1 MAKIN
6 LKFSE
11 WLFLIGLMPLKPKE
25 MREMFRSRLTGNFDL
40 READQICRLCLE
52 EIDQVGG
59 NVFALNEKELLPEKY
74 EEVLQQLEQGIP
86 VQYALGSAHFYGLKL
101 KLYSSVLSPRPETEE
116 LVSWLLSEWK
126 QDGLSLVDIGSG
138 SACIA
143 LAVKYRRMSWMVT
156 ALDISDSAL
165 GLCKENSDILQL
177 PLKTISADVLHDPVP
192 EADIWVC
199 NPPYIPQSESAVLS
213 DLVLRNEPSLA
224 LFVPDEDPIIFYRH
238 IVQQARK
245 RTKVIYFEIH
255 EDMELLLSKF
265 LNSES
270 LKFEYRKDMQ
280 DKLRML
286 KVELL

>member
-1 MAKIN
+1 
-6 LKFSE
+6 
-11 WLFLIGLMPLKPKE
+11 
-25 MREMFRSRLTGNFDL
+25 
-40 READQICRLCLE
+40 
-52 EIDQVGG
+52 
-59 NVFALNEKELLPEKY
+59 
-74 EEVLQQLEQGIP
+74 
-86 VQYALGSAHFYGLKL
+86 
-101 KLYSSVLSPRPETEE
+101 
-116 LVSWLLSEWK
+116 
-126 QDGLSLVDIGSG
+126 
-138 SACIA
+138 
-143 LAVKYRRMSWMVT
+143 
-156 ALDISDSAL
+156 LDISDSAL